1 MKLKKAAQRTA
12 VSSSAW
18 PKGKLTMDK
27 NELITAIS
35 AAFMIFFILG
45 WVARMGYGRLRHINS
60 ANVDKIDD
68 LATRLHDAEEQR
80 DDAVTH
86 LHQRE
91 RDLINKAAQ
100 AEAELDAAMQGLGS
114 ARRETEAL
122 RRQLNDVQGD

>member
-1 MKLKKAAQRTA
+1 M
-12 VSSSAW
+12 
-18 PKGKLTMDK
+18 MDK

-35 AAFMIFFILG
+35 TAFMIFFILG
-45 WVARMGYGRLRHINS
+45 WVARMGYGRLRRINS
-60 ANVDKIDD
+60 TNVDEIDD

-80 DDAVTH
+80 DEAVTY

-91 RDLINKAAQ
+91 RELVNKAAQ

-122 RRQLNDVQGD
+122 RRQLNDVQGG